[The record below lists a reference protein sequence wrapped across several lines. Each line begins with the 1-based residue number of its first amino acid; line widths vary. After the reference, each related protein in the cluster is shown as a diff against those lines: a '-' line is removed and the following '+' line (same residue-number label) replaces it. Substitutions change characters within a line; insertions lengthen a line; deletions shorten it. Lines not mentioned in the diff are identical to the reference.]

1 VRRDEPT
8 RCARPD
14 SYSAA
19 KKSPYSITSSARSS
33 NDEGTLHESDHALG
47 RKRSSHQ
54 TGRGAALEK
63 RSQPCSGTE
72 RCEAVEEC
80 LREKATQHKR
90 KIVWRSVRPCPAWS
104 RPELF
109 LNGPQWRTR
118 RTLWP
123 GKVAFS
129 NYALVLFAG
138 TLDSIFEL
146 APTVRKL
153 FGHLVGSARHVTTY
167 EGPEVYDLT
176 DLEFM

>member
-1 VRRDEPT
+1 MD
-8 RCARPD
+8 
-14 SYSAA
+14 
-19 KKSPYSITSSARSS
+19 
-33 NDEGTLHESDHALG
+33 
-47 RKRSSHQ
+47 
-54 TGRGAALEK
+54 
-63 RSQPCSGTE
+63 
-72 RCEAVEEC
+72 
-80 LREKATQHKR
+80 KR
-90 KIVWRSVRPCPAWS
+90 KIVLRSVRPCPAWS
-104 RPELF
+104 RPELWATI
-109 LNGPQWRTR
+109 GAMR

-167 EGPEVYDLT
+167 DGPEVYDLT

>member
-1 VRRDEPT
+1 MD
-8 RCARPD
+8 
-14 SYSAA
+14 
-19 KKSPYSITSSARSS
+19 
-33 NDEGTLHESDHALG
+33 
-47 RKRSSHQ
+47 
-54 TGRGAALEK
+54 
-63 RSQPCSGTE
+63 
-72 RCEAVEEC
+72 
-80 LREKATQHKR
+80 KR

-138 TLDSIFEL
+138 TLNSIFEL

-167 EGPEVYDLT
+167 DGPEVYDLT

>member
-1 VRRDEPT
+1 M
-8 RCARPD
+8 
-14 SYSAA
+14 
-19 KKSPYSITSSARSS
+19 
-33 NDEGTLHESDHALG
+33 ESDDDFEPAFAAIAQSKCDGLIAFPDDVLLDLMGGVALLLWG
-47 RKRSSHQ
+47 LHMVQ
-54 TGRGAALEK
+54 N
-63 RSQPCSGTE
+63 GTM
-72 RCEAVEEC
+72 REAYPSR
-80 LREKATQHKR
+80 LHYGQYTRPMDKR

-109 LNGPQWRTR
+109 LNEPQWRTR

-146 APTVRKL
+146 APIVRKL

-167 EGPEVYDLT
+167 DGPEVYYLT

>member
-1 VRRDEPT
+1 
-8 RCARPD
+8 
-14 SYSAA
+14 
-19 KKSPYSITSSARSS
+19 
-33 NDEGTLHESDHALG
+33 
-47 RKRSSHQ
+47 
-54 TGRGAALEK
+54 
-63 RSQPCSGTE
+63 
-72 RCEAVEEC
+72 
-80 LREKATQHKR
+80 
-90 KIVWRSVRPCPAWS
+90 
-104 RPELF
+104 LF

-167 EGPEVYDLT
+167 DGPEVYDLT
-176 DLEFM
+176 DLEFMRGHRVLHVWPTAVSHGSIRP